1 MDKRKILPLVL
12 LPFLLSNSPAP
23 DDVAVNYLTIEVS
36 EDDYKVDDETITLNF
51 NNDSKYYATFVVA
64 EGDDFNFEF
73 LNERQIIP
81 PFSSNTIRYKGE
93 EVALIDGSF
102 YLDITYKD
110 FSKSDSIVENIKLS
124 EIIYEDATNETT
136 LNVSFDLTRKDK
148 GKIYRVC
155 FYYFNEKA
163 NAYYSSYLNLNFPN
177 YNETKK
183 YECSLVFQGE
193 FKGTDLMYTF
203 EMMNDYYNHNQS
215 WPYYIPYVIIA
226 IIIIAAVVV
235 FGIFIALIVLL
246 IIGIRKKRKTK
257 IEQK

>member
-1 MDKRKILPLVL
+1 MKKRKILSIFL

-23 DDVAVNYLTIEVS
+23 NDDEVNYETIEVS
-36 EDDYKVDDETITLNF
+36 KDDYKIDDGAITLNF
-51 NNDSKYYATFVVA
+51 DNDSEYYATFVVA
-64 EGDDFNFEF
+64 EGEDFNFEF

-93 EVALIDGSF
+93 EVSLIDGSF
-102 YLDITYKD
+102 DLNITYKD
-110 FSKSDSIVENIKLS
+110 FSKSDSILESIKLS
-124 EIIYEDATNETT
+124 EIIYDDVTNETT

-183 YECSLVFQGE
+183 YECSLSFQGD
-193 FKGTDLMYTF
+193 FKGTDLRYTF
-203 EMMNDYYNHNQS
+203 EMMNDYYNHDHS
-215 WPYYIPYVIIA
+215 WPYYIPYLIIA
-226 IIIIAAVVV
+226 IIAIAAVIV

-246 IIGIRKKRKTK
+246 IIGIRKKRKK
-257 IEQK
+257 EIEQN